1 MGLCVEVL
9 ACKGATPAMAMA
21 PAGCL
26 CVAVQRCHPH
36 GMMHSFR
43 YLKGGRLWTSAQQLR
58 WSAGSSWSEVASAG
72 SGASKRRARGPIMA
86 AAKKAAGE
94 GEWRN

>member
-9 ACKGATPAMAMA
+9 AFKGAPAMAMA
-21 PAGCL
+21 PSAGCL
-26 CVAVQRCHPH
+26 VQRCHPAAAAH

-43 YLKGGRLWTSAQQLR
+43 YFKGGRVWSTAQR
-58 WSAGSSWSEVASAG
+58 FSSGSWSEVASEG
-72 SGASKRRARGPIMA
+72 SGVSKRRARGPVMA

-94 GEWRN
+94 GE